1 MGTALTDAELEVL
14 WRAGAPLWPSVA
26 LGLEDFVAWARQHL
40 AADVPRDKLAPAD
53 LYLVAACVSQA
64 PGAARAFVEGPLAE
78 TDPSIKRHLPDPEAR
93 TEVMHELGAYLLT
106 PGPNE
111 PDVPRLA
118 SFAGRGPLRAWLRMA
133 AARRALKRIE
143 AQARFVS
150 YDEVVA
156 DSASDVDPELSLL
169 RRKHKT
175 DINAIFKEAIGV
187 LSAEE
192 RTLIRLHYG
201 EGTSLGDLAAL
212 YRTSRS
218 SLHRKVESARDVLFE
233 TIAALVKQRLRL
245 SVSQQ
250 GSLLAIFRSDLR
262 DALGRMI
269 QEG

>member
-14 WRAGAPLWPSVA
+14 WRTGAARWPDVA
-26 LGLEDFVAWARQHL
+26 LGLEGFIAWARQHL
-40 AADVPRDKLAPAD
+40 AADVPRDKLDPTD
-53 LYLVAACVSQA
+53 LYLVAACVGQA

-118 SFAGRGPLRAWLRMA
+118 SFAGRGP
-133 AARRALKRIE
+133 RRALKRIE
-143 AQARFVS
+143 AQARLVS

-156 DSASDVDPELSLL
+156 DSASEVDPELSML
-169 RRKHKT
+169 RRTHKA

-218 SLHRKVESARDVLFE
+218 SLHRKVESARDMLFE

-245 SVSQQ
+245 SLSQQ

-262 DALGRMI
+262 DQLGRMI
-269 QEG
+269 HDS